1 MTQCHR
7 YLLLFFSSSLP
18 PIYLYTIFR
27 FVVSRKNGSTPPFD
41 LSHLRTFVD
50 GATGCVVV
58 GPCSNGTRKSKRDE
72 EGEERVNQIRGI
84 WARSVPRAFRA
95 IPVEKGCEKTRPGA
109 FFFFF
114 FFVFVFF
121 FSSASLEPGGY
132 RGRICLIKG
141 RKLSYTRAFYSNP
154 LPSPSLLSPPP
165 PSLSLSSR
173 GSSRGIGLE
182 YSR

>member
-1 MTQCHR
+1 MR
-7 YLLLFFSSSLP
+7 LSVGDPVSPIPSSLLLLLAPS
-18 PIYLYTIFR
+18 YLYTIFR

-50 GATGCVVV
+50 GATGYVVV
-58 GPCSNGTRKSKRDE
+58 GPRSNGTRKSKRDE

-95 IPVEKGCEKTRPGA
+95 IPVEKGGEKTRPGA
-109 FFFFF
+109 
-114 FFVFVFF
+114 FF

-154 LPSPSLLSPPP
+154 LPSPPSPLL
-165 PSLSLSSR
+165 SLSLVTRIVSWDR
-173 GSSRGIGLE
+173 VGI
-182 YSR
+182 